1 MGRGDKVFC
10 VLCQRSEETEITGA
24 LSTKQEVTAHQNCL
38 LYSSGIYCRDSPE
51 FDDLFGFS
59 VDDVLDEVRRG
70 RLLVCK
76 KCKKKGA
83 TAGCEVKRC
92 KKSYHYPC
100 AVQDGAKI
108 IENASKGK
116 YGLYCLKHR
125 QENQNNGSVKSRTSK
140 NANEAGSSKRNTT
153 DDSTAAGPSAYS
165 SDSNSSSSVSCLSKR
180 RLSFNDKQE
189 GIPSKRKSKGCK
201 RILSE
206 DSSNSDENDLNT
218 EMAMFAP
225 LESDLD
231 ETANSVTE
239 SQLIR
244 KDTKSATASTSVT
257 QLEVASRDDED
268 ETMIDSDAESESL
281 LLPVEMCIE
290 SGLSLSETSTA
301 DIAVTTVD
309 PGAMSK
315 KAVEVVDREN
325 KGSSPEHSSGQHTA
339 GPSVPQQS
347 TSGPSV
353 PQQSISGPSVPQ
365 QRSAGPPLS
374 PDHSKPCSGTGLP
387 QCTTMAISPPSPETI
402 CVSLLSSS
410 PSPSPT
416 YVAQTQS
423 LV

>member
-140 NANEAGSSKRNTT
+140 NANEAGSSK
-153 DDSTAAGPSAYS
+153 
-165 SDSNSSSSVSCLSKR
+165 V
-180 RLSFNDKQE
+180 
-189 GIPSKRKSKGCK
+189 
-201 RILSE
+201 
-206 DSSNSDENDLNT
+206 
-218 EMAMFAP
+218 
-225 LESDLD
+225 
-231 ETANSVTE
+231 
-239 SQLIR
+239 
-244 KDTKSATASTSVT
+244 
-257 QLEVASRDDED
+257 
-268 ETMIDSDAESESL
+268 
-281 LLPVEMCIE
+281 
-290 SGLSLSETSTA
+290 
-301 DIAVTTVD
+301 
-309 PGAMSK
+309 
-315 KAVEVVDREN
+315 
-325 KGSSPEHSSGQHTA
+325 
-339 GPSVPQQS
+339 
-347 TSGPSV
+347 
-353 PQQSISGPSVPQ
+353 
-365 QRSAGPPLS
+365 
-374 PDHSKPCSGTGLP
+374 
-387 QCTTMAISPPSPETI
+387 
-402 CVSLLSSS
+402 
-410 PSPSPT
+410 
-416 YVAQTQS
+416 
-423 LV
+423 